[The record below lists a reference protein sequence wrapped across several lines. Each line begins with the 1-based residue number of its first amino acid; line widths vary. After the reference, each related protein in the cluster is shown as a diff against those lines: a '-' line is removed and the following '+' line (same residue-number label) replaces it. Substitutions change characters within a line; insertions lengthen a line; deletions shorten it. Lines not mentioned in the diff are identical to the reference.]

1 MLGYVRGADLY
12 SGEIAMSVMDH
23 YVLRGMSGVPAPGG
37 VSLPPGLAAFVDLF
51 TPLLTQAQVDLL
63 TAWSTRV
70 DATAWEPNPMP
81 PSTNVAI
88 FSLTD
93 QAVQAAQVAAFQQ
106 PVPFVGVLSR
116 SQSTPDAVR
125 MAAEGS
131 AYRYYETQAVFSQSD
146 MGDPPKITFL
156 HWFEA
161 RQAGD
166 ASGGS
171 KLLSTVASQLAG
183 SLVFAMQVDY
193 RTTVKRLP
201 PTMSFIDAYTLQF
214 GPPPGGDVPTS
225 PPIVP
230 VVPGGGGDGGG
241 VVTASPPGTKP
252 GKSSLFKYAPVGIA
266 IACAVGAF
274 FVTRAVRK
282 QSRSP

>member
-1 MLGYVRGADLY
+1 MG
-12 SGEIAMSVMDH
+12 VMDH
-23 YVLRGMSGVPAPGG
+23 YVQRGMSGVPAPGG
-37 VSLPPGLAAFVDLF
+37 VALPPGLSAFVDLF
-51 TPLLTQAQVDLL
+51 TPLLTQARVDLL
-63 TAWSTRV
+63 TAWATRV
-70 DATAWEPNPMP
+70 DATSWEPNPMP

-88 FSLTD
+88 FGLTD
-93 QAVQAAQVAAFQQ
+93 QALQAAQAASFQQ

-116 SQSTPDAVR
+116 SQVPPDAVR
-125 MAAEGS
+125 SAANGS

-146 MGDPPKITFL
+146 MGDPPKIVFL
-156 HWFEA
+156 HWLEA

-171 KLLSTVASQLAG
+171 KLLSVVASQLSG

-201 PTMSFIDAYTLQF
+201 PAMSFIDAYTLQF
-214 GPPPGGDVPTS
+214 GPPPGGDVPTT

-230 VVPGGGGDGGG
+230 GGGGGGDGGG
-241 VVTASPPGTKP
+241 VVTAPPPGAKA
-252 GKSSLFKYAPVGIA
+252 GRSAFSKYGPVGVA

-274 FVTRAVRK
+274 FVTRAVKK